1 MKKVRIARTVIAFD
15 AEDIKKQLKVITEK
29 KQAFYA
35 ANTEITKEIDE
46 LNKQIELLKTAKAE
60 FEGKLKANFKE
71 FDKATGIRKAM
82 IEAEK
87 TIGGYQKLGKD
98 VTELVDY
105 MNAIEQDMLRASKSE
120 NNSYKSAWEILVSCL
135 TGTEFA
141 KLANELSGMFKKNI
155 TEFKDAYGVFKVTA
169 DKQFDEEFEKMYN
182 ERKKE
187 WDARHP
193 ENPLPELKKLMAS
206 RTASVR
212 IAGILDYFKNFTTW
226 VSKKFKSLAD
236 KFTTWINGLRGL
248 GDKIEKT
255 DASCEELLKACKS
268 AAR

>member
-1 MKKVRIARTVIAFD
+1 MRKVRIAKTVMAFD
-15 AEDIKKQLKVITEK
+15 SEDIKNQLKVITDRK
-29 KQAFYA
+29 KEFYD
-35 ANTEITKEIDE
+35 ANREITSQIDE
-46 LNKQIELLKTAKAE
+46 LQKQIDLLKTAQKE
-60 FEGKLKANFKE
+60 FEGKLKSNFKE

-82 IEAEK
+82 LEAER
-87 TIGGYQKLGKD
+87 TIGGYQKLGED

-135 TGTEFA
+135 NGTEFA
-141 KLANELSGMFKKNI
+141 KFAQMLSGMFKKNI

-169 DKQFDEEFEKMYN
+169 DKQFDAEFEKMYE

-187 WDARHP
+187 WNERHP
-193 ENPLPELKKLMAS
+193 ESPMPELKSLMAS

-212 IAGILDYFKNFTTW
+212 IAGILDYFKDFGTW
-226 VSKKFKSLAD
+226 ISKTFRGLVD
-236 KFTTWINGLRGL
+236 KIGKWINGLRGL
-248 GDKIEKT
+248 NDQVEKT
-255 DASCEELLKACKS
+255 DRSCQELLAACKK

>member
-1 MKKVRIARTVIAFD
+1 MKKVRIAKTVIALET
-15 AEDIKKQLKVITEK
+15 EDIKKQLKVITDNK
-29 KQAFYA
+29 KEFYS
-35 ANTEITKEIDE
+35 ANQEITKEIDE
-46 LNKQIELLKTAKAE
+46 LQRQIDALKVVQKG
-60 FEGKLKANFKE
+60 FEDKLKSNFKE

-82 IEAEK
+82 LEAER

-169 DKQFDEEFEKMYN
+169 DKQFDAEFEKMYE
-182 ERKKE
+182 ERKRE

-193 ENPLPELKKLMAS
+193 ESPLPELKKLMAS

-212 IAGILDYFKNFTTW
+212 IAGILDYFKDFGTW
-226 VSKKFKSLAD
+226 VSKAFKGLAGKFES
-236 KFTTWINGLRGL
+236 WINGLRGL
-248 GDKIEKT
+248 FDKTEKADRSAVELIE
-255 DASCEELLKACKS
+255 ACKRAS
-268 AAR
+268 R

>member
-1 MKKVRIARTVIAFD
+1 MKILGIIPARYNSTRFPGKPLVKIGD
-15 AEDIKKQLKVITEK
+15 
-29 KQAFYA
+29 
-35 ANTEITKEIDE
+35 
-46 LNKQIELLKTAKAE
+46 KT
-60 FEGKLKANFKE
+60 
-71 FDKATGIRKAM
+71 M
-82 IEAEK
+82 IEHVWNGVYGTNIVDRVVVATEDK
-87 TIGGYQKLGKD
+87 RIMDAVAAFGGEAIMTGKHHKSGTDRCGEAIQKLGED

-169 DKQFDEEFEKMYN
+169 DKQFDAEFEKMYE

-193 ENPLPELKKLMAS
+193 ESPLPELKKLMAS

-212 IAGILDYFKNFTTW
+212 IAGILDYFRDFGTW
-226 VSKKFKSLAD
+226 VSKAFKGLAGKFES
-236 KFTTWINGLRGL
+236 WINGLRGL
-248 GDKIEKT
+248 FDKTEKADRSAVELIE
-255 DASCEELLKACKS
+255 ACKK